1 MAKVIW
7 KPIDG
12 YEGLY
17 EVSSDG
23 RVRSLYRYKKELK
36 PNIGRGGYYYIQL
49 WNKGKGKCVSIHR
62 LVAEAFCDNPKRK
75 PFVNHIDE
83 NKLNN
88 NIENLEWVTHKE
100 NCNHGTAIARRV
112 KNTDFSKRRVNNKNQ
127 IKSCSKPI
135 TQYSKNGEF
144 IRNWESASECSRATG
159 ISISGIRRV
168 CTGERKST
176 KGFIFKEVTV

>member
-7 KPIDG
+7 KPIDD

-49 WNKGKGKCVSIHR
+49 WNKGKCKCVSIHR
-62 LVAEAFCDNPKRK
+62 LVAEAFCDNPERK

-88 NIENLEWVTHKE
+88 NVENLEWVTHKE

-112 KNTDFSKRRVNNKNQ
+112 KHTDFAKRNIDRRIQQLKV
-127 IKSCSKPI
+127 SKPI
-135 TQYSKNGEF
+135 AMYTKDGVF
-144 IRNWESASECSRATG
+144 VRTWESASECSREMGWTQ
-159 ISISGIRRV
+159 SCIREVVR
-168 CTGERKST
+168 GNRKT
-176 KGFIFKEVTV
+176 AYGHVFRAI